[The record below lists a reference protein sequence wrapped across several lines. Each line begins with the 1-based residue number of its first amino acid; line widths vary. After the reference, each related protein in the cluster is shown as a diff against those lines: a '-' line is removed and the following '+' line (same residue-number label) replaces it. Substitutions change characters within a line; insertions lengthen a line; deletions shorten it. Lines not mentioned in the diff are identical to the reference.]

1 MCFRVVVLK
10 CQVPALE
17 ENSFAEE
24 KVQFYFL
31 LLKAFFLFSF
41 LLHYPK

>member
-17 ENSFAEE
+17 EDSFAEE
-24 KVQFYFL
+24 K
-31 LLKAFFLFSF
+31 KSSF
-41 LLHYPK
+41 IFHY